1 DNSYIGN
8 SFNIQLLLSQL
19 IDENIIVFN
28 LRSLIKLDQEGLEIS
43 NGGLIDVYIPNRLSK
58 ISESFKTKIN
68 KVKNT
73 LGYNLTYYEYCL
85 LDNGFTLSNNSKYA
99 QNYIANCELFYSKIP
114 KKLNFVESVNYTNGS
129 PMIYLN
135 IGGGKYYCESFINFI
150 KKIYKSFDINLDIR
164 ASFGFR
170 NFTVDYF
177 GFQGTENYAVKITP
191 GISKDLNSHIFLS
204 IMNELSDRN
213 IDEIINGEI

>member
-1 DNSYIGN
+1 
-8 SFNIQLLLSQL
+8 
-19 IDENIIVFN
+19 
-28 LRSLIKLDQEGLEIS
+28 
-43 NGGLIDVYIPNRLSK
+43 
-58 ISESFKTKIN
+58 
-68 KVKNT
+68 
-73 LGYNLTYYEYCL
+73 
-85 LDNGFTLSNNSKYA
+85 
-99 QNYIANCELFYSKIP
+99 
-114 KKLNFVESVNYTNGS
+114 
-129 PMIYLN
+129 MIYLN